1 MAGFALKMES
11 IFERRLASIG
21 FIVVAGIAGLP
32 LSAPVIQECIKIMMA
47 PSAIQLVFRMELVI
61 ELDQRPLVISNLF
74 MIKQEGI
81 ILGMSHRDESGKNE
95 DNQQKFYVCH

>member
-47 PSAIQLVFRMELVI
+47 PNAVQLFRMELVI
-61 ELDQRPLVISNLF
+61 ELDQGSLVLSNLR
-74 MIKQEGI
+74 MI
-81 ILGMSHRDESGKNE
+81 
-95 DNQQKFYVCH
+95 